1 MSPEVAVVAAQG
13 QVLAHLLL
21 VLRLG
26 RRARL
31 RAHGLLQPRTKP
43 HLHAANVQAQVQV
56 QVRSQVLGAHHARR
70 THAPTPQPHRARSR
84 SK

>member
-43 HLHAANVQAQVQV
+43 LLHAANAQVQV